1 MGHGL
6 RARSEADSRYADP
19 QKSASPLG
27 MDMLKATRKTMKH
40 GTADMGRQKDTQ
52 QMATQQPTPADAT
65 SNPG

>member
-1 MGHGL
+1 MG
-6 RARSEADSRYADP
+6 
-19 QKSASPLG
+19 G